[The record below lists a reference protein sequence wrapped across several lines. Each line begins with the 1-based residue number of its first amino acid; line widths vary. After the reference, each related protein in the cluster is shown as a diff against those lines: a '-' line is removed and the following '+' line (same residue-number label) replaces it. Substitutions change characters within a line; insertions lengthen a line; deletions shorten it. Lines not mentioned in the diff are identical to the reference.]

1 MSDSILLLRCP
12 YCTTGADFKLLV
24 ACKDGRF
31 VCEQCGHTIRPGEP
45 GHRCTCR
52 HCLKWFKGQNI
63 SSRQLVWIEGEGFAG
78 WGCSECDWIF
88 DMPDAPTGKSLD
100 EVKRN
105 LETRL
110 SNEFASHTCT
120 KQAKRASG
128 V

>member
-1 MSDSILLLRCP
+1 MKEALAEQGLGVEDQYGVVIGSEQNRYDEYLR
-12 YCTTGADFKLLV
+12 L
-24 ACKDGRF
+24 
-31 VCEQCGHTIRPGEP
+31 
-45 GHRCTCR
+45 
-52 HCLKWFKGQNI
+52 KGQNI

-88 DMPDAPTGKSLD
+88 DLPDAPTGKSLD